1 MKKGTRITLICIL
14 SILILAIIG
23 LTIFGYVQRF
33 SKASAEEISDN
44 AIVNFNQLYRYR
56 TDNISVGGLTFT
68 NNQVINGTYVS
79 NGYTKVSE
87 SFSVISGHKYFVR
100 YNYDNSFYFTFN
112 TALPDN
118 GRLVSS
124 QIVQAVSDSNDVYF
138 VWHSEENVVF
148 SNYNLNLIIVD
159 LTQMGLDSYS
169 LEECNTLF
177 SSSYYEYTTGTPV
190 YLNGLNAYQQGM
202 NAVLDNMNA
211 TISTY
216 LIGMNAFPYNNK
228 NIENSE
234 LIFDNQINAYYFYG
248 VVGIPLFDT
257 IESGTNLQI
266 DFNLWIPDMQG
277 ESSSYAQSFILHFGI
292 IDNAS
297 NLVEIATVPLTKY
310 TSFTDM
316 AYNGGFVLPTATDTI
331 YAWVDYDSATD
342 QNDSATQIIVTKSD
356 ITFRSIN
363 LSSLLMSQYS
373 KGRSDTIEYY
383 QYGNPGYNEIFNL
396 GKEYA
401 IRHNLNNAWGQAWDF
416 IESSFTGIGGIFQVE
431 LLPGVPI
438 AVFIL
443 VPLMIGL
450 IFFVVKLVKGG
461 G

>member
-14 SILILAIIG
+14 SILILAIVG

-33 SKASAEEISDN
+33 SKANAEEISDN
-44 AIVNFNQLYRYR
+44 SIVNFNQ
-56 TDNISVGGLTFT
+56 
-68 NNQVINGTYVS
+68 YVS
-79 NGYTKVSE
+79 NT
-87 SFSVISGHKYFVR
+87 YFPD
-100 YNYDNSFYFTFN
+100 YTFN
-112 TALPDN
+112 RGN
-118 GRLVSS
+118 G
-124 QIVQAVSDSNDVYF
+124 
-138 VWHSEENVVF
+138 
-148 SNYNLNLIIVD
+148 YNLASGITIGNVIYVRANVTSFEGTPSGLFFGSTDLVANDAYKTTIFSMTGVGYYDTIITCTYSYVNTYCNATFNIDSLMVID

-169 LEECNTLF
+169 LEECRELF
-177 SSSYYEYTTGTPV
+177 TSSYYEYTTGTPI
-190 YLNGLNAYQQGM
+190 YLNGINAYQQGM
-202 NAVLDNMNA
+202 EAVLDNMTA

-216 LIGMNAFPYNNK
+216 LIGSNAFPYNNK
-228 NIENSE
+228 NIQNSE

-248 VVGIPLFDT
+248 VIGVPLFGT
-257 IESGTNLQI
+257 IGAGTNLQI

-277 ESSSYAQSFILHFGI
+277 ESSSFISAYPLHFGYV
-292 IDNAS
+292 DNS
-297 NLVEIATVPLTKY
+297 GNLIEISEIACSKY
-310 TSFTDM
+310 TSFTDIEYKGSFIM
-316 AYNGGFVLPTATDTI
+316 PVETDTI
-331 YAWVDYDSATD
+331 YVWTDYEPVSDPN
-342 QNDSATQIIVTKSD
+342 QSATQVIVSKSD
-356 ITFRSIN
+356 IIFRTLN
-363 LSSLLMSQYS
+363 VTALLMSQYS